1 MGSRSARRYRIDT
14 PVSLHRLLNRE
25 YSWLDF
31 NRRVLEL
38 GLDPSQ
44 RLLERV
50 KFIAIFSS
58 NLDEFFQVRVAA
70 LSDQAAAQISTR
82 SPDGLGP
89 QRQLDEISLRVVR
102 LVAEQEQ
109 LWLTELQPQLQRLG
123 IGLAKWTELSDVSR
137 TDLSEWFEHQVFPVL
152 TPLAVDPAHP
162 FPYISSLSLNI
173 AVLVNDPV
181 TGEERFAR
189 VKVPAMLPR
198 LVKIPADHRVVLFE
212 DIISAHLPVL
222 FPGMNIAGHWCFRVT
237 RNADSDQGDEGEAD
251 DLLAAVELE
260 LRRRRFG
267 RAVRLEIDRTM
278 PNRVQELLRNELD
291 LTPSDVFHHDAPLD
305 LSAMFRLPDGGVPDV
320 RDEPWKPL
328 LPARLADAAEN
339 ERDMFSVISDGDL
352 LVHHPYESFAST
364 VGEFVRQAA
373 EDPLTLSIKMTLYR
387 TSGDSQIVKSLAA
400 AAERGVQVVALVEL
414 KARFDEAANISWA
427 RMLERAG
434 AHVVY
439 GLVGLKTHA
448 KCVLVVRQEADGV
461 RRYVHVG
468 TGNYNASTA
477 RMYEDFGV
485 FSAAPSLADDLGQL
499 FNHLTGYSRVPDYNQ
514 IVVAPEHLRPRLLE
528 LIAAEGAF
536 GAAGRIVLKSNSIT
550 DPELIEALYA
560 ASSKGVSIDLI
571 VRGVCCLRA
580 GVVGLSETI
589 RVRSILGRNLEHSR
603 IYTFANGLGE
613 DLPLVLLGSAD
624 LMGRNLDRRVEVL
637 MPIVAPAHLKRVQRV
652 LDSYELD
659 DAGAWLLDVDG
670 VWRRVTGGTVSAQ
683 RVCRDLALAEARR
696 PSERELQ

>member
-1 MGSRSARRYRIDT
+1 MGSRSARRHRIDT

-137 TDLSEWFEHQVFPVL
+137 ADLSEWFEHQVFPVL

-305 LSAMFRLPDGGVPDV
+305 LSAMFRLPDGGVPDI

-339 ERDMFSVISDGDL
+339 DRDMFSVISDGDL

-477 RMYEDFGV
+477 RIYEDFGV
-485 FSAAPSLADDLGQL
+485 FSSAPSLADDLGQL

-536 GAAGRIVLKSNSIT
+536 GSAGRIVLKSNSIT

-560 ASSKGVSIDLI
+560 ASAKGVSIDLI

-580 GVVGLSETI
+580 GVVGLSDTI

-652 LDSYELD
+652 LDSYQSD
-659 DAGAWLLDVDG
+659 DSGAWLLDVDG

-696 PSERELQ
+696 PLERELQ

>member
-1 MGSRSARRYRIDT
+1 M
-14 PVSLHRLLNRE
+14 SLHRLLNRE

-212 DIISAHLPVL
+212 DIISVHLPVL

-339 ERDMFSVISDGDL
+339 DRDMFSVISDGDL

>member
-339 ERDMFSVISDGDL
+339 DRDMFSVISDGDL

-670 VWRRVTGGTVSAQ
+670 VWRRVAGGTVSAQ